1 MQVGCDDRD
10 THSAFEAFPAMRAHP
25 VQAMT
30 FQRMDR
36 RFHARILRL
45 ACRHQRNGHIHI
57 EVMPLQLPT
66 QDQDELMLIFQHRQ
80 GNPSSTGWTAL
91 LFMIQRVCGPNSE
104 NSCSLCGIVSPSTA
118 HATSDPI
125 LQTHRAGVKPVP
137 SRQLHRRHRTL
148 RQSYQGLSQRVS
160 PRRPVRSPHRVNHA
174 ATAFGRRHHNRAR
187 LTRWIALPNLAPPV
201 LPLPPSRHP
210 HAIRNRP
217 KPPSAAPASHPT
229 AGSRPSPLRTSQ
241 PDRPRCRQ
249 GAFPPPHDP
258 PHAPNSI
265 RLVDFAIRLR
275 IRSWA
280 LVIR

>member
-1 MQVGCDDRD
+1 
-10 THSAFEAFPAMRAHP
+10 MRAHP

-148 RQSYQGLSQRVS
+148 RQSYQGLSQRVCRPDAPS
-160 PRRPVRSPHRVNHA
+160 DRRTGS
-174 ATAFGRRHHNRAR
+174 T
-187 LTRWIALPNLAPPV
+187 TPP
-201 LPLPPSRHP
+201 PPSGVGTTIAHGSPVDSPAEPGSASTAPAAIPTP

-258 PHAPNSI
+258 PP
-265 RLVDFAIRLR
+265 RTQ
-275 IRSWA
+275 
-280 LVIR
+280 